1 MLHVICYLILLTKT
15 SEFSGKIVD
24 IRYYEL
30 QPVIT
35 QVVAASNP
43 AQNPFKKLKKPFIEG
58 LKETDNDIHILPVY
72 KLRTFKSLLSVNQDA
87 LVV

>member
-1 MLHVICYLILLTKT
+1 MLYVICYLILLTKT

-30 QPVIT
+30 PPVIT

-58 LKETDNDIHILPVY
+58 LKETDNDMPVY